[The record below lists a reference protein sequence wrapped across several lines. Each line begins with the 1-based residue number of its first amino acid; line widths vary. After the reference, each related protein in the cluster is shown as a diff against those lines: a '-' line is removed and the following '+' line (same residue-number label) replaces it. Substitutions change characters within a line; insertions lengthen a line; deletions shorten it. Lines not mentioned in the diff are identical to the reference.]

1 MSRSKLHKKSLKD
14 YQDGGYRARP
24 RYIPLNIGLEVGNF
38 NLGDVANFAGNVAGL
53 FSGKDRD
60 GDGLKDGFFRDG
72 RRKRAIQKRNAGNYY
87 NYEVNIDENDPND
100 YNLAQSDAVELFNA
114 SKSGDNMT
122 PIRTDDQ
129 YVEDIDK
136 FTKYNVDK
144 QGRTR
149 QFIASR
155 KSDANILSDDEL
167 KLYKDGM
174 NQQEIAN
181 TVAEAFSGFKLPFK
195 HGGENY
201 SGLLPYVK
209 GYKCPEDKMSLL
221 SKITP
226 KAQFGGTLD
235 FNPYTDDFGEYIQGQ
250 AQTDYMRDTQSIIP
264 PRQQRSASSD
274 DFEVPE
280 GTIML
285 DEVVVTPYDAPEVKR
300 TNNIEGGINRLM
312 DSRFMEGYGEL
323 SQLAVQGAGI
333 INDYFLDKKAIDAK
347 KEMRELTMAD
357 NAFGVY
363 EDPMGKRGLYD
374 ANTGLMQPDM
384 SVTTSY
390 GQDGGE
396 VEVDDKTLTR
406 LLASGAD
413 IEIL

>member
-38 NLGDVANFAGNVAGL
+38 NIGDVANFASNVAGL
-53 FSGKDRD
+53 FSGKDKD

-72 RRKRAIQKRNAGNYY
+72 KRKRAIQKRKAGQYY
-87 NYEVNIDENDPND
+87 NYDVNIDENDPND
-100 YNLAQSDAVELFNA
+100 YNFAQSDAVELFNA
-114 SKSGDNMT
+114 SKSANNMT
-122 PIRTDDQ
+122 PIRNDIQ
-129 YVEDIDK
+129 YLEDIDK

-144 QGRTR
+144 DGRNR
-149 QFIASR
+149 MFLASR
-155 KSDANILSDDEL
+155 ESDSNILSDEEM
-167 KLYKDGM
+167 KLYREGM
-174 NQQEIAN
+174 NQEEIVD
-181 TVAEAFSGFKLPFK
+181 TVTKAFSGVKLPFK
-195 HGGENY
+195 KGGENY
-201 SGLLPYVK
+201 NGLLPYVK

-226 KAQFGGTLD
+226 KAQLGGPQG
-235 FNPYTDDFGEYIQGQ
+235 FNPFTDDFGDYIQQ
-250 AQTDYMRDTQSIIP
+250 FAQTDYMRDTQSIIP
-264 PRQQRSASSD
+264 PAQQRSASSD
-274 DFEVPE
+274 ESEAPE
-280 GTIML
+280 GTVILNEDPMAL
-285 DEVVVTPYDAPEVKR
+285 APEVKR
-300 TNNIEGGINRLM
+300 TNPISGGINRLM
-312 DSRFMEGYGEL
+312 DSRAVKGFSKL
-323 SQLAVQGAGI
+323 SGLAVQGAGI

-347 KEMRELTMAD
+347 KELRELTMAD

-384 SVTTSY
+384 SVTTAY
-390 GQDGGE
+390 GKDGGE